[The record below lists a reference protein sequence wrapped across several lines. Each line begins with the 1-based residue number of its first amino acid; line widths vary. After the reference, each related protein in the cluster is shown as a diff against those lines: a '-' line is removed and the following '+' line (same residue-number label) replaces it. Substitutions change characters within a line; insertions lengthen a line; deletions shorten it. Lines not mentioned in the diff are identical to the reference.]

1 MEGFE
6 GLGTETK
13 VFVSPAD
20 DLDNLV
26 TKINEFLKNKTNESV
41 SYHNVESKDFTCV
54 IATATGIP

>member
-1 MEGFE
+1 MEGYE
-6 GLGTETK
+6 GLRTETK

-26 TKINEFLKNKTNESV
+26 AKINEFLKKKTNASV
-41 SYHNVESKDFTCV
+41 SYHNVESKDFTYV

>member
-1 MEGFE
+1 LEGYE
-6 GLGTETK
+6 GLRTETK

-26 TKINEFLKNKTNESV
+26 AKINEFLKKTNASV
-41 SYHNVESKDFTCV
+41 SYHNVESKDFTYV